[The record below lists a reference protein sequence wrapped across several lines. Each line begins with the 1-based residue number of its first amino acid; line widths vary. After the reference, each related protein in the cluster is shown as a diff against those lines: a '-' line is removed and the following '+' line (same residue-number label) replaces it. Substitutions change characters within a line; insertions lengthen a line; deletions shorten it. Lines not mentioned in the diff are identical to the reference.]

1 MRSDQ
6 VTKGPSR
13 APHRSLFKSMG
24 YTSEELKRP
33 LIGIAASY
41 SEVIPGHIFLDKVI
55 QAVKDGIYMAGGT
68 PMLFHTIG
76 VCDGIAMGHEGMKY
90 SLVTRELVADS
101 VETMCMGYPFD
112 GLVIIPNCDKIIPG
126 MLMAAGRVN
135 LPTVMVSGGPM
146 LAGGDR
152 NTCIDLSHVFEASGA
167 FAAGKITQEE
177 LDWIENTAC
186 PGPGS
191 CSGMFTANSMN
202 CLSESIGISLP
213 GNGTIPAVKGDR
225 IAIAKRS
232 GMAVLDLVKKDIKA
246 RDLMTMKNFKNAL
259 AVDMALGCSTNT
271 ALHLPAIANEV
282 GLELTMDL
290 INEISNKT
298 PNITSLRPAGS
309 HHMQDLDDAGGVQA
323 VMAVLLSA
331 GLIDGSLM
339 TVTGKSIKENVK
351 NAKVKDDTVIKSIDN
366 PYHKT
371 GGLAALFGNI
381 APQGSIVKQS
391 AVKDEMLQHTGP
403 ARVFICEEDAIKA
416 INDGEIVKGDVI
428 VICYEGPKGGPGM
441 REMLMP
447 TAAIVGAGLDKYVA
461 LITDGR
467 FSGATQGAAIGHMSP
482 EGALGGPIS
491 AIKEGDII
499 EIDIP
504 AKKLNVKLSDNV
516 IAERIAKAIIPAR
529 NYGGCLGRYQRNV
542 KSASEGASQA

>member
-6 VTKGPSR
+6 ITKGPSR
-13 APHRSLFKSMG
+13 APHRSLFKAMG
-24 YTSEELKRP
+24 YTSEELNRP

-41 SEVIPGHIFLDKVI
+41 NEVIPGHIFLDKVI

-76 VCDGIAMGHEGMKY
+76 VCDGIAMGHQGMKY
-90 SLVTRELVADS
+90 SLITRELVADT
-101 VETMCMGYPFD
+101 VETMCMAYPFD
-112 GLVIIPNCDKIIPG
+112 GLVIIPNCDKVIPG
-126 MLMAAGRVN
+126 MLMASARVN
-135 LPTVMVSGGPM
+135 LPTIMVSGGPM

-152 NTCIDLSHVFEASGA
+152 NSCIDLSHVFEAAGA
-167 FAAGKITQEE
+167 FEAGKITQEK

-186 PGPGS
+186 PGAGS

-225 IAIAKRS
+225 IALAKRS
-232 GMAVLDLVKKDIKA
+232 GMAILDLVKKDIKA
-246 RDLMTMKNFKNAL
+246 RDLMTMKNFRNAL

-271 ALHLPAIANEV
+271 ALHLPAIANEA
-282 GLELTMDL
+282 GIELTMAL
-290 INEISNKT
+290 INEVSNKI

-309 HHMQDLDDAGGVQA
+309 FHMQDLDDAGGVQA
-323 VMAVLLSA
+323 VMAELLEA

-339 TVTGKSIKENVK
+339 TVTGKSIKENLK
-351 NAKVKDDTVIKSIDN
+351 NVKVKDRAVIREISN

-381 APQGSIVKQS
+381 APEGSIVKQS
-391 AVKDEMLQHTGP
+391 AVKDEMLKHTGP
-403 ARVFICEEDAIKA
+403 ARVFNCEEDAIKA
-416 INDGEIVKGDVI
+416 INGGKIVKGDVI
-428 VICYEGPKGGPGM
+428 VIRYEGPKGGPGM

-447 TAAIVGAGLDKYVA
+447 TAAIVGAGLDKDVA

-467 FSGATQGAAIGHMSP
+467 FSGATQGSAIGHVSP
-482 EGALGGPIS
+482 EAALGGPIA
-491 AIKEGDII
+491 AINEGDII
-499 EIDIP
+499 VIDIP
-504 AKKLNVKLSDNV
+504 AKTINVKLSDKV
-516 IAERIAKAIIPAR
+516 IEERLSKIKLPE
-529 NYGGCLGRYQRNV
+529 NKYGGCLGRYSRIV
-542 KSASEGASQA
+542 KSASTGAVLS